1 MGERMTEDM
10 HGPKLMTDK
19 KGYELSHYIMAER
32 CLQVEYSSIMRD
44 LRDSPTSET
53 LIYILEGGFK
63 GFHNYTNEQMIEAY
77 KEAEDTWYQLYEDE
91 LLHWEVYQED
101 PIMLEKN
108 YSKKKIGG
116 VHSDAFKL

>member
-1 MGERMTEDM
+1 MTEDM

-63 GFHNYTNEQMIEAY
+63 GFHKYSDEQMIEAY
-77 KEAEDTWYQLYEDE
+77 KEAADISIPRYTSPCFAY
-91 LLHWEVYQED
+91 
-101 PIMLEKN
+101 IRILEI
-108 YSKKKIGG
+108 SRP
-116 VHSDAFKL
+116 